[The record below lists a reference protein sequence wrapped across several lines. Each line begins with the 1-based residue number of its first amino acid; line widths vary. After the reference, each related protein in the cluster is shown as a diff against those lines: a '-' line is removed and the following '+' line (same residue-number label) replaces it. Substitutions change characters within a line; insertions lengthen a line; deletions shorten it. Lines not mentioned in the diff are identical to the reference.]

1 MPVIEISVREMVK
14 GQSHKIQLA
23 PTSNILDLLEE
34 LGRSPEVV
42 IVRKNGK
49 IVPEKEQL
57 ADGDEIEVIPVVSG
71 G

>member
-1 MPVIEISVREMVK
+1 MPVIKISVREMIK
-14 GQSHKIQLA
+14 RQSRKIQLA
-23 PTSNILDLLEE
+23 PASNILDLLEK

-49 IVPEKEQL
+49 IVVEEEKL
-57 ADGDEIEVIPVVSG
+57 ADGDEIEMIPVVSG

>member
-1 MPVIEISVREMVK
+1 MSVIKISVREVGK
-14 GQSHKIQLA
+14 RGSREIQLA
-23 PTSNILDLLEE
+23 PASNILDLLEE